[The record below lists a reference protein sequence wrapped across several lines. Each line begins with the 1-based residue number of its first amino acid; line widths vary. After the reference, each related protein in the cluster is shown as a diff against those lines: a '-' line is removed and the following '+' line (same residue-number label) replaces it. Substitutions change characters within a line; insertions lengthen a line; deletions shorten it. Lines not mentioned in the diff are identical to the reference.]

1 MVIIVA
7 IAIGAVTGFFAG
19 SYYQKITT
27 RSNFSQ
33 FNFQQAGQRGGQNN
47 RFGSGIRPVSGEI
60 IKKDN
65 DSITIKL
72 RDGSTRIVFLTE
84 KTNIAKSQKGSFDD
98 LKENENVFVV
108 GQVNSDGSITAEN
121 IQIGNFQI
129 RRGR

>member
-1 MVIIVA
+1 LD
-7 IAIGAVTGFFAG
+7 GYHRCDCNWCCGWFFAG

-33 FNFQQAGQRGGQNN
+33 FNFQQVGQRGNQNN
-47 RFGSGIRPVSGEI
+47 RFGGGIRPVSGEI
-60 IKKDN
+60 IKRDN

-72 RDGSTRIVFLTE
+72 RDGSTRIFFNR
-84 KTNIAKSQKGSFDD
+84 KTNIAKSQKGSLDD

-129 RRGR
+129 KRG